1 MQYAAAS
8 AVLLA
13 VGAVTETMT
22 IRWTGDFVLAL
33 VWLVLALSLGAVLLL
48 LFLLRSGTAAGVSSL
63 LYLVPPAVAVEA
75 YLLYGERLTGL
86 SLVGVGVTALGVAL
100 VSPRCACGLQRESR
114 PSADADPA
122 RDDVSQRR
130 GGDGRGPR
138 RCGTRGWSSRA
149 RCGPSA

>member
-1 MQYAAAS
+1 MKYAAAS

-63 LYLVPPAVAVEA
+63 LYLVPPAFAVEA

-100 VSPRCACGLQRESR
+100 VVTPVRVRT
-114 PSADADPA
+114 PA
-122 RDDVSQRR
+122 REPAQR
-130 GGDGRGPR
+130 
-138 RCGTRGWSSRA
+138 
-149 RCGPSA
+149 